1 MAPAWIFLR
10 VRLALTGSRATLV
23 AHAQR
28 APARPATAAMY
39 APSLTPPRTEQSA
52 PWPPVTPGS
61 TAPTV
66 VPVAQCAP
74 SLTPPRT
81 EQSAPLPPATPGST
95 APTAVPVAQFAPSL
109 TPPRTEQSALWPPAT
124 PGSTAPTAV
133 PVAQPRLASRSMWLT
148 VTRRAEQE
156 PAQLRGL

>member
-39 APSLTPPRTEQSA
+39 EPSLTPPRTEQSA
-52 PWPPVTPGS
+52 PWPPV
-61 TAPTV
+61 
-66 VPVAQCAP
+66 
-74 SLTPPRT
+74 
-81 EQSAPLPPATPGST
+81 TPGST

-109 TPPRTEQSALWPPAT
+109 TPPRTEQSAPLPPAT